1 MRVRDWRRWNRVKMT
16 AIAGAAFVS
25 LCAAGGLESDPYEP
39 MPNTTLA
46 FASAGVALLIMLSF
60 IGKPKD

>member
-1 MRVRDWRRWNRVKMT
+1 MKVVNWKRWNRVKMT
-16 AIAGAAFVS
+16 ALGCTLFVS

-46 FASAGVALLIMLSF
+46 FSSAGVALLIMLSF
-60 IGKPKD
+60 VGKPKD